1 VADGNKASVVIA
13 VAVIGAVGV
22 IISAVIARGANES
35 PPATSAAGSPTKAV
49 VGAASSSGPLPGASS
64 SSDLQVVK
72 LDAPTQLLPK
82 DNSTFSTYPRKLQ
95 VIWNPVPGAASYS
108 VEVDFECADNVW
120 CPLQSV
126 GGSGIASGLTGTTYT
141 LEFVG
146 AQPGRWRVWAVG
158 NDGRHGLQSPWR
170 VFTFTR

>member
-1 VADGNKASVVIA
+1 MRRPSDNGNKASVVIA

-35 PPATSAAGSPTKAV
+35 PPAASAAGSATKAV
-49 VGAASSSGPLPGASS
+49 AGTTSASGPLPNVSS
-64 SSDLQVVK
+64 SPDLQLVK
-72 LDAPTQLLPK
+72 LEAPTQVLPT
-82 DNSTFSTYPRKLQ
+82 DNSTFSIYPRKLQ

-108 VEVDFECADNVW
+108 VEVDFECADYVW

-141 LEFVG
+141 FEFVG
-146 AQPGRWRVWAVG
+146 AQTRPLAGMGRR
-158 NDGRHGLQSPWR
+158 Q
-170 VFTFTR
+170 